1 MPGIFV
7 YYSFLLVGEKM
18 SGDLCC
24 SAYFFFLL
32 SRMAVACVLSLYIHY
47 QITLS
52 DFSFLCVNQCLGTKY
67 LSPLNVHD
75 SRVVIPNCLIM
86 DLIFEDVDY
95 RIVYRWLTTCL
106 QCWVVGELIEFSDD
120 SAAKD
125 EYLDSKTMGFQFIHM
140 KLTSKFHPSPRLL
153 TWINLNLMPSPGIET
168 SPERPTITQAQSRDH
183 LHLQFSSLDFFF
195 FLLSACSI
203 TLCATLDL
211 DVWIRVVCY

>member
-1 MPGIFV
+1 
-7 YYSFLLVGEKM
+7 M

-75 SRVVIPNCLIM
+75 SRVVILNCLIM
-86 DLIFEDVDY
+86 DLIFEDVVGY
-95 RIVYRWLTTCL
+95 RIVYRWLTKRSYSCGGTYINIS
-106 QCWVVGELIEFSDD
+106 GD

-153 TWINLNLMPSPGIET
+153 TWINLNLMPSPA
-168 SPERPTITQAQSRDH
+168 SRPR
-183 LHLQFSSLDFFF
+183 
-195 FLLSACSI
+195 LSAPQ
-203 TLCATLDL
+203 
-211 DVWIRVVCY
+211 